1 MLLQRSRWLLSALI
15 VSLMNLQLSAPLP
28 ARDERSHVSVNT
40 FDPSVAT
47 STMIR
52 QDYNKR
58 VHPPNGKN
66 DTQSSHKLVAS
77 PAGLLRPDKF
87 QFYTYNDKGDM
98 ITRQMTAQEIQGLI
112 AAGGADHIAIDRQ
125 EPQKADDVLTG
136 GKKVMDVVQKV
147 QNVLK
152 SALDKPP
159 ILTGLI
165 PKIPEHAN
173 VEWSNILPS
182 ILSGET
188 DAISPSSESNQLLHK
203 LATERTETAS
213 STESAMN
220 IGIGL
225 KDPTTKKPAMSDVH
239 QTNAYAGFT
248 NNMQHSEKL
257 QLGHY
262 SQQTSAAVAITEKPM
277 IPVPVITLT
286 EQKLSTLHSAITES
300 PIFQMLSVIPVEST
314 HNKAGQTDS
323 YAADIN
329 AASFAQSST
338 IRTTEGFSQT
348 EQFVELTLSK
358 VPEATTFSQLTS
370 LDTRPANITKQTTTN
385 PDNQASQE
393 IKVPIVYPTTVSG
406 ISTDHPIV
414 DTNQAATYESVKV
427 TNVADKISSSSNTSY
442 VLIQDK
448 NNTKQSE
455 DFSFI
460 PEITKASQING
471 THNDDKIISQ
481 ANTAT
486 SEPLSHA
493 SVPVKSE
500 EAASNKIAL
509 HSPSTFA
516 TASTIEAST
525 VPTSLH
531 TDHHRGEGS
540 STITKESLS
549 PVTSTYT
556 ENYHNSQ
563 SPTEIQSLALM
574 EPLSTQ
580 LSDSFS
586 NVMNQVSEVRPAIL
600 SLSDEA
606 PPEMSIVNINYDQ
619 RRNDS
624 GKPAIPS
631 ADMSIFMS
639 HDANEKN
646 VEQTYVIVSTEIP
659 SQDATTRLIDYS
671 IAQRPVDATNR
682 ESINDA
688 FANTRIASATTSAAS
703 IKTETTNDGITAN
716 DILATTSAES
726 NVESTASSSPVQKTR
741 DPSPENQTKT
751 LEITTAINVPTLEK
765 QAVDQTTELLEEI
778 SPVAS
783 TALDAAAKTQ
793 STIASSESSNKP
805 TDEYFG
811 NIFANLNLSNPV
823 SAVDQVLNIVSLPP
837 STPAIEPIGLPSDTT
852 NFVASDLASSLI
864 AGFATSTSERV
875 SVEETSENQ
884 MAKNASND
892 ATKFAESTESI
903 TKMHEETVGFNV
915 NEYQEEKNI
924 IQASTDPAEI
934 GTSEL
939 IMQTRESNDTLE
951 PIKLL
956 NSNESSIDNPAKISL
971 STSLNKFANAGEEP
985 KDSVAQSTITAEV
998 VTANPEQSLNIYTTV
1013 LDTTNN
1019 QRKTENRERVK
1030 TTEAPAVRTD
1040 VSPELPRLPVKIELI
1055 DSANSV
1061 NASVHAESIPKI
1073 EILSEKNESS
1083 VSISSATKEAVAVH
1097 FANDSHSEFDSSHD
1111 YISNITTDTIVS
1123 NITSNAAVM
1132 SDGNPV
1138 NSAFSQ
1144 NRVSNT
1150 TDDKNKN
1157 NINQNNNNN
1166 SLSSPS
1172 IQEYVSTDRPVIE
1185 VVTQKL
1191 SGNASEN
1198 KEELS
1203 QSSLINADNLNSA
1216 NKTSNQNNKNVTQTT
1231 STINASISSMK
1242 NASTSQ
1248 TNSNNTESKPTSSKY
1263 PENPPKPEEIRLPLS
1278 TPPSIRQTSKPTVGH
1293 KQSEKSDVS
1302 KTETDANAED
1312 KWTLISQQTSPIMK
1326 PPKPLRKPV
1335 NHVQTQSSSNSEK
1348 DESVENRSPEAET
1361 GVTHQPDQQDQYTS
1375 TQSVLPLW
1383 DASQSASGLDVTIRH
1398 TSADIIN
1405 FSRLCNELAF
1415 NFWVATN
1422 KGLSTARS
1430 LALSPFGMTS
1440 LLAMIFLG
1448 ARGPTSDQMNEVLG
1462 LDDVATFNP
1471 HLVFQNITDTVSL
1484 ARGQGIANAA
1494 FVRELFADKMK
1505 VRKLMPFYK
1514 EQAQQFYE
1522 GLVAEVNFATISDLV
1537 RRRTNLL
1544 VRKQTGGRIK
1554 DFVKTNTVPLRSPLA
1569 ALSANVFQTDCNS
1582 TLTSSVGRD
1591 GELYFAVSPA
1601 VRQRKL
1607 VPVPATTW
1615 RSSVLAGYEPSIDA
1629 TAVALGGSDRLV
1641 STIFVLPGQ
1650 QGHTAPGDTLD
1661 RLEQRIVRSA
1671 FRDGAWNKLLKVLI
1685 PRSGLELQVPKFSHR
1700 SVINATAAL
1709 KRMGLDEL
1717 FSGNA
1722 DFKGINGVGHRLYLA
1737 DVLQMNLF
1745 STCGDENILSGRH
1758 HVETYPASPLR
1769 RSIRRQTEDTDNLG
1783 SIAEEDA
1790 SRHGGIISSQE
1801 DHVDSF
1807 YVDESH
1813 MDRFY
1818 REKRQPSGLSERPRL
1833 KLDRPFLY
1841 FVRHNPS
1848 GIILHMGRFNP
1859 RLLP

>member
-1 MLLQRSRWLLSALI
+1 MLLQRLRWLLPALI
-15 VSLMNLQLSAPLP
+15 VSLTNLKLSASLP
-28 ARDERSHVSVNT
+28 AHDERSHVSVNT
-40 FDPSVAT
+40 FDPSIAT

-58 VHPPNGKN
+58 VHSPNGKN

-112 AAGGADHIAIDRQ
+112 AAGGADHVAVDRQ

-182 ILSGET
+182 ILSGEA
-188 DAISPSSESNQLLHK
+188 DAISPGSESNQMLHK
-203 LATERTETAS
+203 LTTENKTETAS
-213 STESAMN
+213 SSATN
-220 IGIGL
+220 IGTGL
-225 KDPTTKKPAMSDVH
+225 KNPGTKKPTTPDV

-248 NNMQHSEKL
+248 NNMQHEKHNEKL
-257 QLGHY
+257 HPAHY
-262 SQQTSAAVAITEKPM
+262 SQHQMSEITEKPM

-286 EQKLSTLHSAITES
+286 EQKFSTLHSAITES

-323 YAADIN
+323 YTADIG
-329 AASFAQSST
+329 ATSFSQPST
-338 IRTTEGFSQT
+338 TQKTEGPSQT
-348 EQFVELTLSK
+348 EQFVELMLSE

-370 LDTRPANITKQTTTN
+370 LDTHSIHVTKQTSMN
-385 PDNQASQE
+385 PDNQASPANQE
-393 IKVPIVYPTTVSG
+393 IKVPTVYSTIVPGT
-406 ISTDHPIV
+406 STNPSIV
-414 DTNQAATYESVKV
+414 DTKQAVTREPVEV
-427 TNVADKISSSSNTSY
+427 TNAADKISSLSNMSY

-455 DFSFI
+455 DFSFV
-460 PEITKASQING
+460 PAITKESQING
-471 THNDDKIISQ
+471 THNDDNKIIPP
-481 ANTAT
+481 AYTAT

-500 EAASNKIAL
+500 VAATNKIAL

-516 TASTIEAST
+516 TSSTIEAAT

-531 TDHHRGEGS
+531 TTDRHRGEGS
-540 STITKESLS
+540 SIVTKESLG

-556 ENYHNSQ
+556 ENYHDSQ
-563 SPTEIQSLALM
+563 SLTKIQSLAPM

-586 NVMNQVSEVRPAIL
+586 NVMNQVSEVKPAIL
-600 SLSDEA
+600 SLSDEG
-606 PPEMSIVNINYDQ
+606 PPEMSIMNINYDQ

-624 GKPAIPS
+624 GELANP
-631 ADMSIFMS
+631 DTS
-639 HDANEKN
+639 HDAIEKA
-646 VEQTYVIVSTEIP
+646 VERFSTQTYVEVSTEIP
-659 SQDATTRLIDYS
+659 PQDSTSRLIDYS
-671 IAQRPVDATNR
+671 ITQRPVNAMNR
-682 ESINDA
+682 ESISD
-688 FANTRIASATTSAAS
+688 ANTRIKMTTSAIESEA
-703 IKTETTNDGITAN
+703 TNNRMTIN
-716 DILATTSAES
+716 DIFITTPAG
-726 NVESTASSSPVQKTR
+726 STLELTNTKSTSSSPVKIQLEKIH
-741 DPSPENQTKT
+741 DILPENQTKT
-751 LEITTAINVPTLEK
+751 LATLEITTATNVPTLEK
-765 QAVDQTTELLEEI
+765 QVIDQTTELSQEEI
-778 SPVAS
+778 SPVTS
-783 TALDAAAKTQ
+783 TDAAKTQ
-793 STIASSESSNKP
+793 STAESLNPISEYLDNVL
-805 TDEYFG
+805 
-811 NIFANLNLSNPV
+811 ANLNLSNPV
-823 SAVDQVLNIVSLPP
+823 SAIDQVLNLALVPP

-864 AGFATSTSERV
+864 AGFATSER
-875 SVEETSENQ
+875 SSYEESQ
-884 MAKNASND
+884 IAKNTSSD

-903 TKMHEETVGFNV
+903 TKLQEETVGFNV
-915 NEYQEEKNI
+915 NEYQGEKNI
-924 IQASTDPAEI
+924 IQTSTQKISTNPAGNVTKPEI
-934 GTSEL
+934 

-951 PIKLL
+951 PIKLI
-956 NSNESSIDNPAKISL
+956 NNNESSFDYPTTISL
-971 STSLNKFANAGEEP
+971 SSLNKFTNINDEL
-985 KDSVAQSTITAEV
+985 KNNIRQSTIAAEI
-998 VTANPEQSLNIYTTV
+998 VTANPEQSTNIN
-1013 LDTTNN
+1013 TTN
-1019 QRKTENRERVK
+1019 KKKIENKEKVK
-1030 TTEAPAVRTD
+1030 MTEAPAIRTD
-1040 VSPELPRLPVKIELI
+1040 VSPELPRLPVKVELI
-1055 DSANSV
+1055 DSV
-1061 NASVHAESIPKI
+1061 NANNLADASKSSSKI
-1073 EILSEKNESS
+1073 EKNGSFTNTP
-1083 VSISSATKEAVAVH
+1083 SAVEIP
-1097 FANDSHSEFDSSHD
+1097 ANDSNSEFDSSHE
-1111 YISNITTDTIVS
+1111 YISNVTIS
-1123 NITSNAAVM
+1123 NVTSNVPM
-1132 SDGNPV
+1132 SDKSPV

-1144 NRVSNT
+1144 NHVNNT
-1150 TDDKNKN
+1150 TDYKNKN
-1157 NINQNNNNN
+1157 NINQNNTN

-1172 IQEYVSTDRPVIE
+1172 IQEYASTDRPIIE
-1185 VVTQKL
+1185 NVTQKL
-1191 SGNASEN
+1191 SGNVNEN

-1203 QSSLINADNLNSA
+1203 QPSLINADNLNSA
-1216 NKTSNQNNKNVTQTT
+1216 KNTSNQNNKNVTQTT
-1231 STINASISSMK
+1231 STVNANISSMK
-1242 NASTSQ
+1242 NTSQ
-1248 TNSNNTESKPTSSKY
+1248 INLNNTDNKSTSSKHS
-1263 PENPPKPEEIRLPLS
+1263 ENPSKPEVIRFPLS
-1278 TPPSIRQTSKPTVGH
+1278 TPPSVRQTSKPTVDH
-1293 KQSEKSDVS
+1293 KPSEKSDLTKSEADVN
-1302 KTETDANAED
+1302 TED
-1312 KWTLISQQTSPIMK
+1312 KWTLISQQTSPIMTPSK
-1326 PPKPLRKPV
+1326 PPRKPI
-1335 NHVQTQSSSNSEK
+1335 NQVQTQSPSNSE
-1348 DESVENRSPEAET
+1348 DESVENRSPAAET
-1361 GVTHQPDQQDQYTS
+1361 AVTHQPDQQDQHTS
-1375 TQSVLPLW
+1375 TQSMIPLW

-1398 TSADIIN
+1398 TSSDIVN
-1405 FSRLCNELAF
+1405 FARLCNELAF

-1484 ARGQGIANAA
+1484 ARSQGIANAA

-1582 TLTSSVGRD
+1582 TLTSSIGRD

-1615 RSSVLAGYEPSIDA
+1615 RSGVLAGYEPSIDA
-1629 TAVALGGSDRLV
+1629 TAVALGGSDKLV

-1769 RSIRRQTEDTDNLG
+1769 RNIKRQMEDTDNLG
-1783 SIAEEDA
+1783 SNAEEDA
-1790 SRHGGIISSQE
+1790 SRYGGILSSQE
-1801 DHVDSF
+1801 DHVDLF
-1807 YVDESH
+1807 YADQSH

-1818 REKRQPSGLSERPRL
+1818 RQKRQPSGLSERPRL